1 MKFVFLILLSSDT
14 VGTNIAQYI
23 VSCFFF
29 VLSLTLL
36 YKEMFQCLDSFFF
49 CNSFIVEE
57 KNLHFNFS
65 LIFSIIEGKNFG
77 NFHNHIIM
85 CIFAHMEDIYIEMP
99 FYGISKTAVYQYVH
113 SLLRN
118 VQHVVRKS
126 RYLLLLVYRYVA
138 KAILWLQEKRV
149 YIMYLFT
156 GYDENNPLKTVISRG
171 EADGNKC
178 YPGGQFNKH
187 AKILIISLYF
197 QSGVLPQSYIYGSQ
211 DLKLLLLS
219 PSMETYC

>member
-1 MKFVFLILLSSDT
+1 M
-14 VGTNIAQYI
+14 
-23 VSCFFF
+23 
-29 VLSLTLL
+29 
-36 YKEMFQCLDSFFF
+36 
-49 CNSFIVEE
+49 
-57 KNLHFNFS
+57 
-65 LIFSIIEGKNFG
+65 
-77 NFHNHIIM
+77 
-85 CIFAHMEDIYIEMP
+85 
-99 FYGISKTAVYQYVH
+99 
-113 SLLRN
+113 LRN

-197 QSGVLPQSYIYGSQ
+197 
-211 DLKLLLLS
+211 
-219 PSMETYC
+219 